1 MKKKILFALFLF
13 SLSTICFYTA
23 SASTE
28 TYNNITYVFFNGE
41 YAVTKC
47 DSSATEVE
55 ILSEI
60 NDIPVARINSD
71 AFKNCTNL
79 TKVKIPDSIKYIDSS
94 AFYNCTALTEIN
106 IPDGIPSIEDELF
119 YNCSSLTAITLP
131 DSITYIGGSAFSG
144 CSNLK
149 SINIPKNTEIIYG
162 SAFYNCTSLT
172 DIVIPDSVTGIGP
185 ETFYNCTSLKNLTLG
200 KGLTSIGFLTFYNCN
215 NLENI
220 YVSDI
225 TAYLNCKY
233 HTSLAE
239 PMGYAKKL
247 YINGQEPTELF
258 LPDGVKQIPAY
269 AFNGCTSLTSI
280 HIPKSVESIDLS
292 AFNGCNNLTDITVD
306 SENGYYSSIDGN
318 LLDKNRKTLIF
329 YAKGKQ
335 DKTYKIP
342 DGVTTVGQDSLKEC
356 NNLERIII
364 PNSVTDI
371 KQRAFYQCSNLSS
384 LILGNGLK
392 NIAYDTTQFSYKL
405 KDIYYNGTKE
415 DWGNIS
421 IETDPNGEPILYATK
436 HFSFDNVMIKEKS
449 DDGNSYIIHPFNVD
463 SNTVFILS
471 LYNNNNNIEKILIK
485 PNKGTSLEFITN
497 ETYTAAQIMVWESMT
512 NLKPVCSAEPIQ

>member
-13 SLSTICFYTA
+13 SLSTIGFYTA
-23 SASTE
+23 NASTE
-28 TYNNITYVFFNGE
+28 TYNQITYVFFNGE

-60 NDIPVARINSD
+60 NDIPVTIINSV
-71 AFKNCTNL
+71 AFKDCTNL
-79 TKVKIPDSIKYIDSS
+79 TAVKIPDSIKRIDSS

-119 YNCSSLTAITLP
+119 YNCSGLTAITLP

-162 SAFYNCTSLT
+162 GAFYNCTSLT

-185 ETFYNCTSLKNLTLG
+185 ETFWGCTSLKNLTLG
-200 KGLTSIGFLTFYNCN
+200 KGLTSIGYLSFYNCN
-215 NLENI
+215 NLENL
-220 YVSDI
+220 YVTDI
-225 TAYLNCKY
+225 TAYLNCEY
-233 HTSLAE
+233 HPSLAA
-239 PMGYAKKL
+239 PMDYAENL
-247 YINGQEPTELF
+247 YINGREPTELL
-258 LPDGVKQIPAY
+258 LPEGVNQIPAY
-269 AFNGCTSLTSI
+269 AFKGCTSLTSI
-280 HIPKSVESIDLS
+280 YIPKSVTNIDLS
-292 AFNGCNNLTDITVD
+292 AFYGCDNLTDITVN
-306 SENGYYSSIDGN
+306 SENGYYSSIDGD
-318 LLDKNRKTLIF
+318 LFDKDKETLIL
-329 YAKGKQ
+329 YARGKQ

-371 KQRAFYQCSNLSS
+371 KERAFYQCSNLSS
-384 LILGNGLK
+384 LIIGNGLK
-392 NIAYDTTQFSYKL
+392 NISYDTTQFSYKL

-421 IETDPNGEPILYATK
+421 IKADPNGEPILYATR
-436 HFSFDNVMIKEKS
+436 HFSFDDVMIKEKS
-449 DDGNSYIIHPFNVD
+449 DDGKSYIIHPFNVKN
-463 SNTVFILS
+463 NTVFILA
-471 LYNNNNNIEKILIK
+471 LYNNNIEKILIK
-485 PNKGTSLEFITN
+485 PNKGTSLKFKTDD
-497 ETYTAAQIMVWESMT
+497 TYTNAQVMVWESMA
-512 NLKPVCSAEPIQ
+512 NLKPVCSVETIQ